1 MYWNHDNF
9 NFHFNRVTSYN
20 SLTTEFFKQILNITL
35 QIISF
40 LYNNKEKLVNIKQ
53 YNPQTTAHF
62 TDYQVFLHMLDLI
75 QYDSDNVRLGEMNSA
90 AVQFKF
96 LSVLFF

>member
-1 MYWNHDNF
+1 M
-9 NFHFNRVTSYN
+9 
-20 SLTTEFFKQILNITL
+20 

-40 LYNNKEKLVNIKQ
+40 LYNNQIKLVNIKE

-62 TDYQVFLHMLDLI
+62 TDYQFFLHMLDLI
-75 QYDSDNVRLGEMNSA
+75 QNGSDNVRLGEMNSA

-96 LSVLFF
+96 LSVFFFKQKCYICEFGLVVKYE